1 MHAAWYERNGSARE
15 VLQLGTLPTPEPA
28 AGEVRV
34 RLHASGVNPSD
45 VKSRA
50 RRPLAGPR
58 VIPHSDGAGVIE
70 AVGPGVAADRVGE
83 RVWVWNG
90 QWQRPHG
97 TAATH
102 IALPAGQA
110 VALPAAVSFD
120 EGACLGIPALTALQ
134 AVRLAA
140 LQPGDTVLVTGA
152 GNAVGHYVTQLAARA
167 GARVIGT
174 AGAAARQAAAREAG
188 AHVVIDRRSDVAAA
202 VKDLTG
208 GRGADAVIDMDF
220 SSTAPLLTHGV
231 LRAHGRL
238 IGYGSNE
245 PGTVGVD
252 FRTLLFQSLTLRFF
266 VVYELT
272 PADRLAVI
280 GALQDLLAAGALRHR
295 VGAVMPLADIA
306 AAHEAVESGA
316 VVGQV
321 VLRP

>member
-152 GNAVGHYVTQLAARA
+152 GNAVGHFVTQLAARA

-188 AHVVIDRRSDVAAA
+188 AHAVIDRRSDVAAA

-220 SSTAPLLTHGV
+220 SGTAPLLAHGV

>member
-140 LQPGDTVLVTGA
+140 LQPGDTVLVIGA

-188 AHVVIDRRSDVAAA
+188 AHAVIDRRIDVAAA

-220 SSTAPLLTHGV
+220 SGTAPLLTHGV